1 MNIFLKKNSEE
12 VVLVDISN
20 TIKWLLCILLFIL
33 LLCFIVFF
41 KDIKLI
47 SDGERYEYKVYK
59 SPQGKNSLTLLLHTD
74 GAGFN
79 YQSFIYILPGEY
91 KQKKKPAN
99 ERYIKFPDG
108 TGVAIDWKSEK
119 LVWILCDSEPTANSL
134 ETKGFVVKIKI
145 DRSYFDS
152 LVEKGYTD
160 KFTRYTIEAE

>member
-1 MNIFLKKNSEE
+1 MVNIS
-12 VVLVDISN
+12 S
-20 TIKWLLCILLFIL
+20 TIKWLLCIFLFISL
-33 LLCFIVFF
+33 VCFFLF
-41 KDIKLI
+41 WRDIKMI

-59 SPQGKNSLTLLLHTD
+59 SPQGKKSLTLLLHTD

-119 LVWILCDSEPTANSL
+119 SVWILSDSEPVVNSL
-134 ETKGFVVKIKI
+134 EAKGFVVKIKV

-152 LVEKGYTD
+152 LVEKGLTN
-160 KFTRYTIEAE
+160 KFTRYTLEAE